1 MLRKAPGVRWTHR
14 VAPLSDSGIDFAQ
27 AAAYRSRVLFR
38 SGPSRMLCRHLRNL
52 LVGHWILAGLVCLT
66 LVGGSAVCFPIA
78 PEQGDAASVTLR
90 APAIPLAV
98 LEIASLVRL
107 EKQAHS
113 NRVTFPKP
121 ERSGQP
127 SWAERHFAI
136 RPTLQPSR
144 TSHTLPRRF
153 LPAHH
158 FTPRDPSDSGEPFLA
173 ALSLS

>member
-1 MLRKAPGVRWTHR
+1 
-14 VAPLSDSGIDFAQ
+14 
-27 AAAYRSRVLFR
+27 
-38 SGPSRMLCRHLRNL
+38 MLCRNLRNL
-52 LVGHWILAGLVCLT
+52 LVSRWILAGLACLA
-66 LVGGSAVCFPIA
+66 LVAGSAVCPPIA

-90 APAIPLAV
+90 APEIPLAV

-127 SWAERHFAI
+127 SWAERNFAI

-144 TSHTLPRRF
+144 TFHALPRRF
-153 LPAHH
+153 LPSHH
-158 FTPRDPSDSGEPFLA
+158 PTPRNPSDSGEPFLA